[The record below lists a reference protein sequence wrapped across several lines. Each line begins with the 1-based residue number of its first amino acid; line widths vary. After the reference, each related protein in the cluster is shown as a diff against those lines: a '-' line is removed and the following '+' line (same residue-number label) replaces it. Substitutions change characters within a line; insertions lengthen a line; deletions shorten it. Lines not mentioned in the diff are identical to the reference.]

1 MNSNNAPDSHIYSAL
16 REKIAKPYEPVFSYF
31 PAYAKF
37 LLEKKVKEFAIEQL
51 RLLQEM
57 QLPLLK
63 YFEHF
68 PEEQLIELSIKASTG
83 LLEFCAANK
92 INEYIEIFVEEWM
105 SNRLPGIIKNQVSAE
120 DITLFSFIRR
130 KLFRHFITGYTAD
143 ANLAIKILDEADAFI
158 AKADL
163 TSFRALLNIQHE
175 MYKQTQALARIGTW
189 KWDLKTKKLTWSDEL
204 YNIYELSPQTHISSQ
219 DIAQYN
225 HPEDAKAVSVYMQ
238 LSAKTLQPHDFYYRI
253 ILKDGREKVLHAKGE
268 VKQNDKGHPEE
279 MFGTLQDVTDE
290 KQKEQQ
296 LEESRNFVEKIANVS
311 PCIITVF
318 NVSSNEY
325 IFLNR
330 AVKNLLGYNV
340 EDFLHKGRKLFY
352 ALVHPDD
359 INLIEQKNRELIEEG
374 NNYTANN
381 DAEKVKNFKYRLK
394 HKDGTYR
401 WLHTFATVFN
411 RNHNNEVQ
419 DVLNISIDVTE
430 SELLALQVAAMNEE
444 VKRKEYEHQRMINEI
459 EDYAIL
465 MLNRDGIIQNWNK
478 GAEKI
483 KGYTANEVIG
493 KSFKI
498 FYRREDLEKKLPES
512 LIEEAIT
519 KGKARHEG
527 WRVCKDGTVLWC
539 NVLIT
544 ALHDEN
550 NNVVGFTKVTRNLTE
565 KKIAEDQLREYADR
579 IAKHNE
585 ELQKINS
592 DLDSFT
598 YMASHDL
605 QEPLRKIKTFCNF
618 ILTREGEKFSKES
631 EAYFGRIIAAAS
643 RMQKLIESL
652 LYYSRATSAE
662 IVLQP
667 TDLNIVAEDVK
678 KDLTD
683 LIAEKN
689 VTITCSKLPA
699 LKVMP
704 LQFHQLF
711 LNIIEN
717 AIKYS
722 HDNVPP
728 LIEITSEL
736 FTENENDETKNFCR
750 IFIKDNGIGFEQQ
763 YAENIFKL
771 FQRLH
776 GRHEYSGT
784 GVGLAICKKI
794 VENHKGTITAV
805 SEPGKGATFIITIPA
820 D

>member
-1 MNSNNAPDSHIYSAL
+1 MNLSNKVPASHIYKSHK
-16 REKIAKPYEPVFSYF
+16 ETIAEPHEPVFNYF

-37 LLEKKVKEFAIEQL
+37 LLEKKVREFAIEQIK
-51 RLLQEM
+51 LLQAAH
-57 QLPLLK
+57 LPLLK
-63 YFEHF
+63 YFKHF
-68 PEEQLIELSIKASTG
+68 SEAQLTELSIKTSTG
-83 LLEFCAANK
+83 LLGYCAANK
-92 INEYIEIFVEEWM
+92 TNEYIEIFVEKWM

-120 DITLFSFIRR
+120 DITLFSFTRR
-130 KLFRHFITGYTAD
+130 RLFRHFITEYTSD
-143 ANLAIKILDEADAFI
+143 TSLAIKILDEADAFI
-158 AKADL
+158 SKADL
-163 TSFRALLNIQHE
+163 TSFRALLNMQHE
-175 MYKQTQALARIGTW
+175 LYKQTQALAHIGTW
-189 KWDLKTKKLTWSDEL
+189 KWDLRTKKLTWSDEL
-204 YNIYELSPQTHISSQ
+204 YNIYELAPQTYISSQ
-219 DIAQYN
+219 DIAAFN
-225 HPEDAKAVSVYMQ
+225 HPEDAKVVSMYMQ
-238 LSAKTLQPHDFYYRI
+238 LSARTLQPHDFYYRI
-253 ILKDGREKVLHAKGE
+253 ILKDGREKVLHAKGQ
-268 VKQNDKGHPEE
+268 VKQNDKGQPEE
-279 MFGTLQDVTDE
+279 MFGTLQDVTGE
-290 KQKEQQ
+290 KQKEKQ
-296 LEESRNFVEKIANVS
+296 LEESRNFIEKIADVS

-318 NVSSNEY
+318 NITTNEY

-330 AVKNLLGYNV
+330 AVKALLGYNV

-352 ALVHPDD
+352 KLVHPDD
-359 INLIEQKNRELIEEG
+359 LNLTKQKNRELIEAG
-374 NNYTANN
+374 NNSVNT
-381 DAEKVKNFKYRLK
+381 DAEKVISFKYRLK

-401 WLHTFATVFN
+401 WLHTFATIFN
-411 RNHNNEVQ
+411 RGHNNKVQ
-419 DVLNISIDVTE
+419 HILNISIDVTE
-430 SELLALQVAAMNEE
+430 SHLLMLQLAAMNTE
-444 VKRKEYEHQRMINEI
+444 VKQKESEHQRMINEI

-498 FYRREDLEKKLPES
+498 FYRQEDLERNLPES
-512 LIEEAIT
+512 LIEEALT

-527 WRVCKDGTVLWC
+527 WRICKDGTALWC

-550 NNVVGFTKVTRNLTE
+550 DNVVGFTKVTRNLTE
-565 KKIAEDQLREYADR
+565 KKIAEDQLREYAER

-618 ILTREGEKFSKES
+618 ILSRESQNFSKES

-667 TDLNIVAEDVK
+667 ADLNIIVADVK

-683 LIAEKN
+683 LIADKK
-689 VTITCSKLPA
+689 VTITCGKLPV

-722 HDNVPP
+722 KENVPP
-728 LIEITSEL
+728 VIKITSEL
-736 FTENENDETKNFCR
+736 FTKNEKGETKNFCS
-750 IFIKDNGIGFEQQ
+750 ISIKDNGIGFEQQ
-763 YAENIFKL
+763 YTENIFKL

-794 VENHKGTITAV
+794 VENHKGTITAIG
-805 SEPGKGATFIITIPA
+805 EPDKGSTFIITIPA